1 VASVHKKQI
10 SLFPI
15 LLINFI
21 GTLGFSIVLPFLVF
35 LVTDFGGNAIVYG
48 MLVATYPALQLIGAP
63 ILGRLSDI
71 YGRKK
76 ILLLSH
82 GGTLAGWVIFL
93 IALILPIQNLFSIN
107 STIIGMITITL
118 PVVVLFFA
126 RAIDG
131 LTGGNV
137 SVADAY
143 VSDVSSEENRS
154 KNFGKMAI
162 SSNLGFIVGP
172 AIAGILGATI
182 YGEKLP
188 VLAALFLSLAILVVI
203 NFTLKESKSSSVIVI
218 PEKERQNVGKVFA
231 FECKECYKTSNP
243 QRLKFLDVFHL
254 KHISFLLLLYFF
266 IFLGFNIFYTSFPIH
281 AVSGLGWTVTEM
293 GIFFAILSG
302 IMVLVQGPILRK
314 ALKKFSEEKLVVIG
328 SLILGTNF
336 VLFVSNDIV
345 LIYGAAIL
353 FAVGNGL
360 MWPSIVSILSK
371 RAGTSHQGAVQGVAS
386 SFASLAS
393 IIGLTAGGLLYNLLG
408 NTTFLVSAGV
418 IFTVFILS
426 FRLLRIRKGDW

>member
-1 VASVHKKQI
+1 MASVHKEQT
-10 SLFPI
+10 SLFAI

-21 GTLGFSIVLPFLVF
+21 GSLGFSIVLPFLVF

-48 MLVATYPALQLIGAP
+48 MLAATYPALQLIGAP
-63 ILGRLSDI
+63 ILGRWSDI

-93 IALILPIQNLFSIN
+93 IAFILPIQNLFNIN
-107 STIIGMITITL
+107 STIIGTITITL

-172 AIAGILGATI
+172 ALAGILGATI
-182 YGEKLP
+182 YREKLP
-188 VLAALFLSLAILVVI
+188 VLAAMFLSLAILFVI

-243 QRLKFLDVFHL
+243 QRLKFLDVFHI

-281 AVSGLGWTVTEM
+281 AVSGLGWTVIEM

-328 SLILGTNF
+328 SLILGSNF

-360 MWPSIVSILSK
+360 MWPSLVSILSK
-371 RAGTSHQGAVQGVAS
+371 RAGTTHQGAVQGIAS

-408 NTTFLVSAGV
+408 NATFLISAGV
-418 IFTVFILS
+418 IFTVFIMS
-426 FRLLRIRKGDW
+426 FHLLKMRVTIK

>member
-1 VASVHKKQI
+1 MASVHKEQI

-21 GTLGFSIVLPFLVF
+21 GTLGFSIVLPFLIF

-48 MLVATYPALQLIGAP
+48 MLAATYPALQLIGAP
-63 ILGRLSDI
+63 ILGQLSDT

-107 STIIGMITITL
+107 FTIIGTITITL
-118 PVVVLFFA
+118 PIVVLFFA

-154 KNFGKMAI
+154 KNFGKIAI

-172 AIAGILGATI
+172 ALAGILGATI

-243 QRLKFLDVFHL
+243 QSLKFLDVLHL
-254 KHISFLLLLYFF
+254 KNISFLLLLYLF

-314 ALKKFSEEKLVVIG
+314 ALKKFSEEKLVIIG

-336 VLFVSNDIV
+336 VLFVSNNIALV
-345 LIYGAAIL
+345 YGAAIL
-353 FAVGNGL
+353 FALGNGL
-360 MWPSIVSILSK
+360 MWPSVMSILSK
-371 RAGTSHQGAVQGVAS
+371 SAGTTHQGAVQGIAS
-386 SFASLAS
+386 GFASLAS

-408 NTTFLVSAGV
+408 NTTFLISAGV
-418 IFTVFILS
+418 IFVVFILS
-426 FRLLRIRKGDW
+426 FRLLRIRKDDW

>member
-1 VASVHKKQI
+1 VLQEEGSVHNDSFVGLLKYLKIQDNSWIMSSVHKEQI

-48 MLVATYPALQLIGAP
+48 MLAATYPALQLIGAP
-63 ILGRLSDI
+63 ILGRWSDI

-107 STIIGMITITL
+107 STIIGTITITL
-118 PVVVLFFA
+118 PVVILFFA

-154 KNFGKMAI
+154 KNFGKIAI

-172 AIAGILGATI
+172 ALAGILGATI

-188 VLAALFLSLAILVVI
+188 VLAALFLSLAILAVI
-203 NFTLKESKSSSVIVI
+203 NFTLKESKSSSVIII

-231 FECKECYKTSNP
+231 FECKECYKTSSSP

-281 AVSGLGWTVTEM
+281 AVSGLV
-293 GIFFAILSG
+293 I
-302 IMVLVQGPILRK
+302 
-314 ALKKFSEEKLVVIG
+314 IG

-336 VLFVSNDIV
+336 VLFVSNDIA

-360 MWPSIVSILSK
+360 MWPSVVSILSK
-371 RAGTSHQGAVQGVAS
+371 RAGTIHQGAVQGIAS

-393 IIGLTAGGLLYNLLG
+393 IIGLIAGGLLYNLLG
-408 NTTFLVSAGV
+408 NTTFLISAGV